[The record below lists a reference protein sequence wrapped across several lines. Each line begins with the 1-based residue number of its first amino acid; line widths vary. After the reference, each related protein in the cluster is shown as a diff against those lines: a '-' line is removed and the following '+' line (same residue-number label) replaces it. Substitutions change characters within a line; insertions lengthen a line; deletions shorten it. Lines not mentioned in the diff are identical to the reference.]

1 MTLGERIKKT
11 RNEKGRS
18 LRDLASE
25 LDLSASFLSQIEQGK
40 ASPSI
45 ENLKKIAN
53 SLDVKVSYLIEDEEV
68 KKDTVMIR
76 ESERH
81 VLESIDSKAKIS
93 LLTSSDIEKTMEP
106 ILYEIMP
113 DGESGKDFY
122 HHNGEEFVFV
132 IEGELEVYINENLYN
147 LRKGDSIYFK
157 SNQKHKFKNNS
168 KKITRALWVVN
179 PPSF

>member
-1 MTLGERIKKT
+1 
-11 RNEKGRS
+11 
-18 LRDLASE
+18 
-25 LDLSASFLSQIEQGK
+25 
-40 ASPSI
+40 
-45 ENLKKIAN
+45 
-53 SLDVKVSYLIEDEEV
+53 
-68 KKDTVMIR
+68 MIR
-76 ESERH
+76 ENERH

-106 ILYEIMP
+106 ILYEILP

-132 IEGELEVYINENLYN
+132 IEGELEVYINEDLYS
-147 LRKGDSIYFK
+147 LKKGDSIYFK

-168 KKITRALWVVN
+168 NKVTRALWVVN

>member
-18 LRDLASE
+18 LRDLAAE

-68 KKDTVMIR
+68 KKELVIQ
-76 ESERH
+76 
-81 VLESIDSKAKIS
+81 K
-93 LLTSSDIEKTMEP
+93 
-106 ILYEIMP
+106 
-113 DGESGKDFY
+113 DGKECT
-122 HHNGEEFVFV
+122 
-132 IEGELEVYINENLYN
+132 YN
-147 LRKGDSIYFK
+147 LPKGIYTYEVLLSSK
-157 SNQKHKFKNNS
+157 DTYQKGEYKV
-168 KKITRALWVVN
+168 TEETLMTVN
-179 PPSF
+179 RN